1 MQTHFLFFLLS
12 HFVSFWPFN
21 SSAEVS
27 NTLLF
32 YYFLHE
38 KFEIFSMPTFLMND
52 VGNEIFLAVEILS
65 ILCTQGVLIKFTYAS
80 HPFASPPI
88 VLRSLLRL
96 IPSFSCPWTSPH
108 LYFWPIMQAEHVVL
122 CRGWSSPHGFEEGRW
137 LNMLW
142 SSFSYTVNLQ
152 KTHLLPSLPPNKAGG
167 RYSSVYGRPS
177 IATPLCTPLYVWL
190 QDVTRHLRKTTTRHL
205 ATCWMFVSNLERAY
219 DVSPLNER
227 WQPYLVLPALSSST
241 IRTSHVC
248 NRLWLPKY

>member
-96 IPSFSCPWTSPH
+96 IPSFSCPLDFAPFILLTHHASWARCALP
-108 LYFWPIMQAEHVVL
+108 
-122 CRGWSSPHGFEEGRW
+122 W
-137 LNMLW
+137 LI
-142 SSFSYTVNLQ
+142 
-152 KTHLLPSLPPNKAGG
+152 LPSWLWGG
-167 RYSSVYGRPS
+167 AVVEHAVVFFFLHS
-177 IATPLCTPLYVWL
+177 
-190 QDVTRHLRKTTTRHL
+190 
-205 ATCWMFVSNLERAY
+205 
-219 DVSPLNER
+219 
-227 WQPYLVLPALSSST
+227 
-241 IRTSHVC
+241 
-248 NRLWLPKY
+248 